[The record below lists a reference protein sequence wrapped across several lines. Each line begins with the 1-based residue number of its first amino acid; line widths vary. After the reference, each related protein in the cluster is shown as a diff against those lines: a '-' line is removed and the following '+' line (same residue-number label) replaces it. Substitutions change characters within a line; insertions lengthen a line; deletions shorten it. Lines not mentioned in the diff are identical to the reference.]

1 MSVGSAVGKGV
12 GSGEGAV
19 GAMVG
24 STVGEDELVTDTA
37 IMEMKPLPP
46 LVPGAPP
53 YPLPATKLESVVP
66 YGKADVKLLPEVPA

>member
-1 MSVGSAVGKGV
+1 MGLYVGSALGKGV

-24 STVGEDELVTDTA
+24 STVGEDELVIDTA
-37 IMEMKPLPP
+37 IIEMRPFPP

-53 YPLPATKLESVVP
+53 YPLPAE
-66 YGKADVKLLPEVPA
+66 